1 MDTRLF
7 RYPYPDLE
15 PPAGV
20 YDTAGGT
27 NSRQPPRLEIVPV
40 NLESERM
47 NEGDLL
53 RRLRAGEQAAFDTI
67 FRAHYA
73 HLVGFAQGLL
83 RDRAPAEDAAQEVM
97 LELWRRRSDVQITE
111 SLRAYL
117 LRATRN
123 RALNQ
128 LRHVS
133 VQKRAEPH
141 IMGEDSVNATGASQL
156 TATELK
162 SAIVE
167 AIAELPP
174 ACREVFELSRGRGLR
189 YSEIATTLGI
199 SVKTVESQMGKALKH
214 LRSRLATWLPEGKAL

>member
-1 MDTRLF
+1 MDTREF
-7 RYPYPDLE
+7 WYPYPGSRTTRRSIRSRRWSE
-15 PPAGV
+15 QPPA
-20 YDTAGGT
+20 T
-27 NSRQPPRLEIVPV
+27 RLEIVPV
-40 NLESERM
+40 NLESERVD
-47 NEGDLL
+47 EGDLL
-53 RRLRAGEQAAFDTI
+53 RRLRAGEQAAFDAI

-73 HLVGFAQGLL
+73 QLVGFAQGLL

-97 LELWRRRSDVQITE
+97 LELWRRRTEVTITE

-128 LRHVS
+128 LRHVN

-141 IMGEDSVNATGASQL
+141 IMGEDSVNATGASEL
-156 TATELK
+156 TASELK

-189 YSEIATTLGI
+189 YAEIASTLGI

-214 LRSRLATWLPEGKAL
+214 LRTRLAPWLPEGRTL